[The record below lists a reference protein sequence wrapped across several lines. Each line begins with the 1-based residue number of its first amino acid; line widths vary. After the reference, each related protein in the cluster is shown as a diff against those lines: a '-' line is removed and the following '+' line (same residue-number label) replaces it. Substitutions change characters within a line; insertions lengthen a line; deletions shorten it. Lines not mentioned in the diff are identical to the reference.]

1 MLNESAKYY
10 NYKDK
15 RLLTFDIDGCDF
27 SEWNQYYNNYVFAR
41 HPDGFLIFLSPEE
54 INALEEYQ
62 QGDPFGIEDKLKGD
76 FHKGRIKDTISLI
89 SMLIKDKSTDIK
101 LLDIGCGQGH
111 ITAAI
116 KRKFPQFEI
125 SGLDCSLNAIT
136 KANSLYKDIDFI
148 LGTANKPPY
157 AENYFDIIVCNNT
170 WEHLKDPVFM
180 LGNIKKA
187 IKRNGHIIIS
197 SPSRYRIIN
206 LIKASL
212 GKKVSISPNHITEYT
227 VGQVIEQLKFS
238 GFSIEKIISSPVKR
252 QGSNLLVRIIV
263 YKILQPILSIILKLM
278 NSHHVLNSTAFY
290 LAKKVSD

>member
-1 MLNESAKYY
+1 MQGKVEKYFNHKENRPLDY
-10 NYKDK
+10 NV
-15 RLLTFDIDGCDF
+15 DGCDF
-27 SEWNQYYNNYVFAR
+27 SDCHQLNKNFVFTR
-41 HPDGFLIFLSPEE
+41 HPNSFFIFLSPEE
-54 INALEEYQ
+54 ISALEEYHD
-62 QGDPFGIEDKLKGD
+62 GDPFGIEDKLEGD

-89 SMLIKDKSTDIK
+89 NIFIKDKSTDIK

-148 LGTANKPPY
+148 VGTAYNPPY

-180 LGNIKKA
+180 LDNVKKSL
-187 IKRNGHIIIS
+187 KRNGQIIIS

-206 LIKASL
+206 LIKATL
-212 GKKVSISPNHITEYT
+212 GKKVSISPHHITEYT
-227 VGQVIEQLKFS
+227 VGQVIEQLHCC
-238 GFSIEKIISSPVKR
+238 GFSIEKIISSPVKG
-252 QGSNLLVRIIV
+252 QGSNVMVRIVV
-263 YKILQPILSIILKLM
+263 YNIIQPILTSIIKLLG
-278 NSHHVLNSTAFY
+278 SHHILNSTAFY
-290 LAKKVSD
+290 LARKIV